1 MASSSSAGGPSGDYS
16 TAVRKGLKLKGS
28 GPLKEIG
35 AKTKKR
41 KSQTDQEV
49 EQLKALAAMKDE
61 EEKQLAKAA
70 TLPKT
75 DAEQGKVRMKE
86 RRMNDSISEAIQ
98 YTHRQRMEMFNGHLS
113 SLSEHFDIPKVGP
126 G

>member
-1 MASSSSAGGPSGDYS
+1 MSSSGAGGSSGDYGGV
-16 TAVRKGLKLKGS
+16 VRRGLKLKGS

-41 KSQTDQEV
+41 KSSTDEEV
-49 EQLKALAAMKDE
+49 EQLKALAAQREE

-75 DAEQGKVRMKE
+75 DAEKGKQRMKE
-86 RRMNDSISEAIQ
+86 RRINDSISEAIQ
-98 YTHRQRMEMFNGHLS
+98 FTHRQRMEHFNNHLG